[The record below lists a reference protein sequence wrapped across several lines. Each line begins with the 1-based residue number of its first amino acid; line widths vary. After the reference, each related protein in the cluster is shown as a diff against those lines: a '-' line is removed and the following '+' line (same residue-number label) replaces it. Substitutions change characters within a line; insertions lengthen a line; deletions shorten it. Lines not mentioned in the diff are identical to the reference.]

1 MADKIKMEVLIMDSM
16 IAKFRQMGDK
26 VGTIISK
33 LRQAQGGVQNAY
45 IGESSIKIQR
55 NINDTLKSGKEVT
68 ETLYKLSIQLN
79 SAKDDIIRADKDS
92 YNNIKLNTIIRGKED
107 FSKVKD
113 SKDTISNME
122 KVIGYFGLGA
132 MVSISD
138 NLALNIPNL
147 TGLYNDKRLRYNL
160 ENENRY
166 GVLAAYQ
173 YGKTFG
179 DIEGLAQ
186 GTVELFGGLSIMGF
200 GGLGAG
206 ALTVATDGAAAP
218 AVPLVESA
226 GIALAGHGIGMFG
239 SSLYN
244 MGSDFDKGMQYSNMV
259 GGSNRKQGTLTDRE
273 IENKYNEWSN
283 KLKNNSYTGGRSN
296 QEIQSLGKDPA
307 HVGTNREIDI
317 NKAMH
322 EGEVGLDLE
331 GKKKLND
338 IVRDPTGK
346 SEFVENGGSGTKWD
360 VKSFNS
366 NFKPKQGGFKLENA
380 MDTIHDS
387 LENNEHVILD
397 TSNMS
402 QEHISLLSSEIK
414 NQGLMNKVII
424 WP

>member
-1 MADKIKMEVLIMDSM
+1 M
-16 IAKFRQMGDK
+16 R
-26 VGTIISK
+26 
-33 LRQAQGGVQNAY
+33 
-45 IGESSIKIQR
+45 
-55 NINDTLKSGKEVT
+55 
-68 ETLYKLSIQLN
+68 
-79 SAKDDIIRADKDS
+79 IIR
-92 YNNIKLNTIIRGKED
+92 RKED

-132 MVSISD
+132 IVSISN

-186 GTVELFGGLSIMGF
+186 GTVEFFGGLSIMGF

-244 MGSDFDKGMQYSNMV
+244 MGSDFSKGNFYFSEANNGSSISN
-259 GGSNRKQGTLTDRE
+259 
-273 IENKYNEWSN
+273 
-283 KLKNNSYTGGRSN
+283 LKNVGNFSGGALN
-296 QEIQSLGKDPA
+296 HI
-307 HVGTNREIDI
+307 
-317 NKAMH
+317 
-322 EGEVGLDLE
+322 LE
-331 GKKKLND
+331 GQIN
-338 IVRDPTGK
+338 
-346 SEFVENGGSGTKWD
+346 GSGMATGYHYENFPNAKGEIIEGTK
-360 VKSFNS
+360 S
-366 NFKPKQGGFKLENA
+366 KPN
-380 MDTIHDS
+380 
-387 LENNEHVILD
+387 
-397 TSNMS
+397 
-402 QEHISLLSSEIK
+402 
-414 NQGLMNKVII
+414 
-424 WP
+424 

>member
-16 IAKFRQMGDK
+16 ISKFRAIGDRSNN
-26 VGTIISK
+26 IINR
-33 LRQAQGGVQNAY
+33 LRQIENGVKNSY
-45 IGESSIKIQR
+45 IADSSIKIQG
-55 NINDTLKSGKEVT
+55 NIDDVLKSGREVT
-68 ETLYKLSIQLN
+68 ETLYTLSIQLN
-79 SAKDDIIRADKDS
+79 SAKDAIIRADKDS

-138 NLALNIPNL
+138 NLALGLPNL

-186 GTVELFGGLSIMGF
+186 GAVEFFGGLSIMGF

-218 AVPLVESA
+218 VVPLVESA

-244 MGSDFDKGMQYSNMV
+244 MGSDFSKGNFYFSKIEKTIA
-259 GGSNRKQGTLTDRE
+259 RIKE
-273 IENKYNEWSN
+273 IKVNFNYKSKYNETEFARQLADQEAGMN
-283 KLKNNSYTGGRSN
+283 KLTVDEYLKNRERYIKKGRAIEGNMAQQAARDKALVDKVDELRSTGMPLKEAETQAQKWLEKQAALHNPDQIAGGNPLNIGGMGDKAINSSIGAQWKYRIDAVDE
-296 QEIQSLGKDPA
+296 QIQSLAKNMTDA
-307 HVGTNREIDI
+307 ERKSTYLNV
-317 NKAMH
+317 
-322 EGEVGLDLE
+322 
-331 GKKKLND
+331 KL
-338 IVRDPTGK
+338 K
-346 SEFVENGGSGTKWD
+346 Y
-360 VKSFNS
+360 
-366 NFKPKQGGFKLENA
+366 
-380 MDTIHDS
+380 
-387 LENNEHVILD
+387 
-397 TSNMS
+397 
-402 QEHISLLSSEIK
+402 
-414 NQGLMNKVII
+414 
-424 WP
+424 